1 VLTLYQAEWC
11 PFSSAVRER
20 LTEFGLP
27 FVAQPVEPD
36 PEQRDELRG
45 VAGTDE
51 IPVLVTDDG
60 EVVAGTR
67 AIFHWL
73 AGGSGPHERAHRR
86 RFAEHA
92 DERDETVGELLD
104 RAAPLEE
111 RRGT

>member
-20 LTEFGLP
+20 LTELGLP
-27 FVAQPVEPD
+27 FVAQPVEPQ
-36 PEQRDELRG
+36 PEERAELRR

-51 IPVLVTDDG
+51 IPVLVTEDG

-67 AIFHWL
+67 AILRRL
-73 AGGSGPHERAHRR
+73 AGGSGPHEAAHRD

-92 DERDETVGELLD
+92 DERDATVAELLE
-104 RAAPLEE
+104 RAAPLD
-111 RRGT
+111 